1 MGLAFDTIAGAI
13 AGAYKRSDLESAI
26 NELEEIHAH
35 VSSCFSRL
43 HRSCV

>member
-26 NELEEIHAH
+26 KVTGYLE
-35 VSSCFSRL
+35 
-43 HRSCV
+43 